1 MPAPDLIDKCFKK
14 KEMSIEARRDPIS
27 YKKAPRLQSAVALM
41 RCTDQIAA
49 HMEDLK
55 HPVLILHG
63 ESDVVT
69 SPAMSQ
75 ELYNRCSS
83 IDKTLKI
90 YPTCWHNLL
99 VGEPE
104 EISKNIFQD
113 VIDWIESHTKP
124 LSSSLLYESDDDNKM
139 TETCGSPIKI
149 M

>member
-1 MPAPDLIDKCFKK
+1 
-14 KEMSIEARRDPIS
+14 MSVEARRDPIS

-69 SPAMSQ
+69 APELSQ
-75 ELYNRCSS
+75 ELYDRCSS

-104 EISKNIFQD
+104 EISKGIFQD
-113 VIDWIESHTKP
+113 LVDWVNTHAKP
-124 LSSSLLYESDDDNKM
+124 SSLKNSHESDEDDEI
-139 TETCGSPIKI
+139 TETCGSPLKFVNS
-149 M
+149 

>member
-1 MPAPDLIDKCFKK
+1 
-14 KEMSIEARRDPIS
+14 MSVEARRDPIS

-69 SPAMSQ
+69 APELSQ
-75 ELYNRCSS
+75 ELYDRCSS

-104 EISKNIFQD
+104 EISKGIFQD
-113 VIDWIESHTKP
+113 VIDWVNSHAKP
-124 LSSSLLYESDDDNKM
+124 LSLKNSHESVEDDEI
-139 TETCGSPIKI
+139 TETCGSPLKFVNS
-149 M
+149 